1 MATLF
6 STILQKSRNITA
18 TFLLCRPYCSTVK
31 IKNRRNLFARISP
44 FGDPSISIS
53 PILENWVQEGN
64 SLDYKQLQ
72 RIIKTLR
79 SSKRFSQALQVSL
92 S

>member
-1 MATLF
+1 MATPF
-6 STILQKSRNITA
+6 STILQKSRNIAA
-18 TFLLCRPYCSTVK
+18 TFLLCKPYSSTVR
-31 IKNRRNLFARISP
+31 NRRNLFARISP
-44 FGDPSISIS
+44 LGDPSISIS

-64 SLDYKQLQ
+64 PLGYKQLQ
-72 RIIKTLR
+72 RIIKSLR